1 MVHIPGSYLNLK
13 GNTCLTQNS
22 CVQGLIHVWLRHCD
36 IVLKPHRKRSV
47 HLMHHT
53 QNRITFR
60 NCVNN
65 NTNCEKVINFIN
77 SLVLGIHLTEN
88 TVKML
93 CSSFDFEMM
102 EAHGH
107 IFIPN
112 IIRCYISAILLDG
125 MNAVIVV
132 SDVLEKYIRKNYPN
146 YRIVSSTCK
155 QIRDFDQLCEELEKD
170 YTLVVLDY
178 NWNNNWEMLEKLP
191 HKDRVEILV
200 NAVCEPNCPRRGD
213 HYKFLGRTQ
222 IGYVEHLQKEGPY
235 KPYKLQEQ
243 FDCPHMGR
251 MIYDITHHCTHVTPQ
266 DIYEKYVPMGFT
278 NFKIEGR
285 SSLAINVVETYLYYM
300 VKPEH
305 RDRMR
310 MYFLLSMNQSG
321 IIEFKD

>member
-1 MVHIPGSYLNLK
+1 MAINFHIPGFTHHFNTNMMLLGLMERHPEAFYDNIRIDSMYGEFPPSLWNGGRTIGEIFPVEEMKKIIFELNSRGVSLRYTYT
-13 GNTCLTQNS
+13 NP
-22 CVQGLIHVWLRHCD
+22 LINPSHLDDRHCNNC
-36 IVLKPHRKRSV
+36 LKIADR
-47 HLMHHT
+47 
-53 QNRITFR
+53 
-60 NCVNN
+60 
-65 NTNCEKVINFIN
+65 E
-77 SLVLGIHLTEN
+77 
-88 TVKML
+88 
-93 CSSFDFEMM
+93 
-102 EAHGH
+102 
-107 IFIPN
+107 
-112 IIRCYISAILLDG
+112 DG